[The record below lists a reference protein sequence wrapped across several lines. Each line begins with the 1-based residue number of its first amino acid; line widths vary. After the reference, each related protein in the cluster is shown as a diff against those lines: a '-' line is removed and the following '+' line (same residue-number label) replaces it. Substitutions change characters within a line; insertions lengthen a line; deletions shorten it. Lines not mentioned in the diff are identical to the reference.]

1 MNSEIIPSEENFLLN
16 SDLILSSS
24 ASLIFDRQSGQT
36 TTSSVDN
43 FLLQEGQNLGRKKSK
58 KDVTAEL

>member
-36 TTSSVDN
+36 TTSSADN
-43 FLLQEGQNLGRKKSK
+43 FLLQAGQNLGRKKSK

>member
-24 ASLIFDRQSGQT
+24 ANLIFDKQSGQT
-36 TTSSVDN
+36 TISSASN
-43 FLLQEGQNLGRKKSK
+43 LLLQEGQNLGRKKSK
-58 KDVTAEL
+58 NDMNNK